1 MLSYKNWKL
10 YNESIGSTF
19 VLGVKQPQN
28 IGAIGATGASDI
40 TSEIE
45 IALEEARKK
54 MKKKM
59 NGDMGEEPEP
69 EESPEGEPEEK
80 IKKRPPEDAAPE
92 EGGGDEGDDEDEGD
106 GDDGDGESPE
116 REEPGVKEKP
126 EPTLFQKK
134 KQKSKMKKEDVEFW
148 NSLQKMLHGG
158 LPTERFRDGTNGFTE
173 DALLAPIDIN
183 KAVTEVGPGEPGF
196 APQTRIGEV

>member
-28 IGAIGATGASDI
+28 IGTVGATGASDI

-59 NGDMGEEPEP
+59 NGDMGDEAPEP
-69 EESPEGEPEEK
+69 EEAPEEK

-92 EGGGDEGDDEDEGD
+92 EGGDEGDDHEEK
-106 GDDGDGESPE
+106 ESPDE
-116 REEPGVKEKP
+116 EAKEKKEEPEEEAKEKP